1 MPPPITPQSL
11 HVWFISTAQNL
22 EHRTL
27 FWFSASNVASYI
39 LYYSTGWHWMHGTK
53 TKSGAPN
60 SWLCSFPK
68 NWGLFLITPQQR
80 DTDNI
85 TLVYGCMVLGY
96 MVFLAIFRLFGNL
109 ENVFLWNFGLIVIS
123 AIWSILPGQ
132 NRGPYITPSILCVGP
147 RHTWLGLACNLI
159 SQKGFGRVA
168 FSRILC
174 ASDRECGGYS
184 QPFQTISETWGGLS
198 LGLLTVKRASKLI
211 SYQTIL
217 SLHSWSMPDSIFH
230 CFYLLLP
237 RSWPWIS
244 SSHKTSTQSWCRTLA
259 ACSTSSSAVTR

>member
-96 MVFLAIFRLFGNL
+96 MVFLAIFRLFGNM
-109 ENVFLWNFGLIVIS
+109 ENVFFMKFWINGHFGYMVNFTRTKPWTIYHPVNS
-123 AIWSILPGQ
+123 VCRP
-132 NRGPYITPSILCVGP
+132 PSYMIRP
-147 RHTWLGLACNLI
+147 R
-159 SQKGFGRVA
+159 
-168 FSRILC
+168 
-174 ASDRECGGYS
+174 
-184 QPFQTISETWGGLS
+184 
-198 LGLLTVKRASKLI
+198 
-211 SYQTIL
+211 
-217 SLHSWSMPDSIFH
+217 M
-230 CFYLLLP
+230 
-237 RSWPWIS
+237 
-244 SSHKTSTQSWCRTLA
+244 
-259 ACSTSSSAVTR
+259 